1 MQLYPSLRL
10 SAIVK
15 HYLII
20 RNEHEVY
27 ANYRLFSDGNPGLV
41 FHFKDPFLQQSDRQS
56 RYVQP
61 HSFVYGQLT
70 QFNDIRSAGKLEML
84 IVVLQPHALYALLN
98 LSAAELNN
106 TIIPLNM
113 IFGQEG
119 KEIEDEVLSAPNLA
133 QAITAIEQMLI
144 SRVNRFQQADRLIDR
159 AINLIY
165 HANGMIAV
173 SDITKELPVT
183 ERQLERKFKEQI
195 GIGPKKFMDVIKF
208 QHFLKSMQKFPLD
221 VKLSQVIYACG
232 YYDQAHLNNCFKR
245 HVGVT
250 PMQYRNNTH
259 LLAINL
265 MEVS

>member
-1 MQLYPSLRL
+1 MQLYPTLML
-10 SAIVK
+10 SNIVK

-20 RNEHEVY
+20 RHEQEVF

-41 FHFKDPFLQQSDRQS
+41 FHFKDPFLQESERHS
-56 RYVQP
+56 SSVQP
-61 HSFVYGQLT
+61 HSFLYGQMT
-70 QFNDIRSAGKLEML
+70 HFNDIRSVGKLDML
-84 IVVLQPHALYALLN
+84 IVVLQPHALRALLN
-98 LSAAELNN
+98 LSASELNN
-106 TIIPLNM
+106 TVVPLRTV
-113 IFGQEG
+113 FGQEG
-119 KEIEDEVLSAPNLA
+119 DDIENRVLSSANRA
-133 QAITAIEQMLI
+133 EAIKAIEQMLI
-144 SRVNRFQQADRLIDR
+144 SRVNRFQQADRLIDC
-159 AINLIY
+159 AIDLIY

-265 MEVS
+265 MQVS

>member
-1 MQLYPSLRL
+1 MQLYPTLML
-10 SAIVK
+10 SNIVK

-20 RNEHEVY
+20 RHEQEVF

-41 FHFKDPFLQQSDRQS
+41 FHFKDPFLQESDRHS
-56 RYVQP
+56 NSVQP
-61 HSFVYGQLT
+61 HSFLYGQMT
-70 QFNDIRSAGKLEML
+70 HFNDIRSVGKLDML
-84 IVVLQPHALYALLN
+84 IVVLQPHALRALLN
-98 LSAAELNN
+98 LSASELNN
-106 TIIPLNM
+106 TVVPLRTV
-113 IFGQEG
+113 FGQEG
-119 KEIEDEVLSAPNLA
+119 DDIENRVLSSANRA
-133 QAITAIEQMLI
+133 EAIKAIEQMLI

-159 AINLIY
+159 AIDLIY

-265 MEVS
+265 MQVL